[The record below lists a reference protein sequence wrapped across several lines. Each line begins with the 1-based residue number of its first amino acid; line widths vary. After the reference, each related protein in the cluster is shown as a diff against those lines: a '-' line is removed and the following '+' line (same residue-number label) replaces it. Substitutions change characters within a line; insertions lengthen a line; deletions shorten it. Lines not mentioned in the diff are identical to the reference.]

1 MWYDIWARL
10 FFKFFFFFILL
21 SSPLF
26 IQTKLRFLDLLQAL
40 GFSSLLLPACLSS
53 AGKCVALGFAGC
65 SETKV
70 FPGKQLFLVCPQ
82 HPGLHSGLAAPGSC
96 GRNCG
101 LWVHILHVLLENW
114 RLSAELCGS
123 TSFPAQPY
131 GLCRRESRLDSLD
144 GALWMV
150 PSMAPE
156 LTVLLLASSEGREQT
171 GICYFVSTEDS
182 RKQSFKKS

>member
-1 MWYDIWARL
+1 MGKI
-10 FFKFFFFFILL
+10 IHLL

-26 IQTKLRFLDLLQAL
+26 IQTKPRFLDLLQAL

-65 SETKV
+65 SENKV

-96 GRNCG
+96 GRNCV
-101 LWVHILHVLLENW
+101 LWVRILHVLLENW

-131 GLCRRESRLDSLD
+131 GLCRRESQLDSLD

-156 LTVLLLASSEGREQT
+156 LTGLLLASSEGREQT
-171 GICYFVSTEDS
+171 GIRYFVSTEDS